1 MESPLILGL
10 TGGPRLFKEVGFN
23 VGTNNVSRHVKID
36 TNEFTKSRGV
46 IVLDSLCV
54 AEGLQYRVGLQQLSL
69 QLTL

>member
-1 MESPLILGL
+1 MFQFISFYTDGRTLSI
-10 TGGPRLFKEVGFN
+10 RLMNLVH
-23 VGTNNVSRHVKID
+23 SY
-36 TNEFTKSRGV
+36 KSRGV